1 MKPLPFALAPL
12 ALALSAPALAAN
24 TVPALDETVVTA
36 SRVNQSTFDVTPSTQ
51 VINRNMIEASPA
63 RDIGDLLRLYGGVQ
77 VARSGGLGA
86 QTSIFIRGAES
97 NHTLIL
103 IDGVAITDGVT
114 GGGLIQNIP
123 TEQIE
128 RIEVVKGPQSTLFG
142 SEAIGGVINIITRE
156 AKTNAGSIRLTA
168 GNNGLLEGAINHSLV
183 GSNNGIILTLEG
195 TRFDG
200 EQVFRVDPRE
210 RGYKRDS
217 LTINAFQKL
226 DQVRLSLLHRETKAV
241 ADYFGFSFLGFPE
254 LDQDL
259 NQRQTQIKA
268 AWQVNNNTDL
278 SVTLSDN
285 DEVIAQN
292 QSNAIARTQQQ
303 AADAQLTI
311 KHNANT
317 SVFGVTLTSLDITN
331 NTQFGNY
338 DNSPNTS
345 AFYAQNT
352 WSANRWSMTAGIR
365 AQRDDR
371 FGSVETG
378 NAGISYNI
386 DPQLKLFASIG
397 SGYKTP
403 DGQDLASNINLK
415 PERSRSL
422 ELGVRSQSTN
432 RQWQIAAF
440 ETHIKQLIGFDDSF
454 NVRNIDRARIHGIEA
469 SFRESIGDFTLYGNA
484 SFLRPIDLTTGDDLS
499 RRPRRSMTV
508 GSEWR
513 YNKATSFVELLARS
527 DSDNSGF
534 DTSQLPGFAVVN
546 IGTQIAVNPQ
556 LTFGLAVDN
565 LFDTDHSYAQ
575 TGTRRFLA
583 QPRQIKATT
592 VYRY

>member
-1 MKPLPFALAPL
+1 MKPLPFVLAPL
-12 ALALSAPALAAN
+12 ALALSAPAFADSN
-24 TVPALDETVVTA
+24 PSLDETVVTA
-36 SRVNQSTFDVTPSTQ
+36 SRINQSTFDVIPSTTL
-51 VINRNMIEASPA
+51 INRSMIEASPA
-63 RDIGDLLRLYGGVQ
+63 RDVGDLLRLYGGIQ

-128 RIEVVKGPQSTLFG
+128 RIEVVKGPQSTLYG
-142 SEAIGGVINIITRE
+142 SEAIGGVINIITRQ
-156 AKTNAGSIRLTA
+156 AKTNAGSVRLTA
-168 GNNGLLEGAINHSLV
+168 GNNGLLEGAFNQSLV
-183 GSNNGIILTLEG
+183 GNNNGINLTLEG

-200 EQVFRVDPRE
+200 QQVFREEKQE

-217 LTINAFQKL
+217 LTVNGYQQL
-226 DQVRLSLLHRETKAV
+226 DSVRLSLLHRETKAV
-241 ADYFGFSFLGFPE
+241 ADYFGFGFLGFPE

-259 NQRQTQIKA
+259 NQRQTQLKA
-268 AWQVNNNTDL
+268 AWQINTNKDL
-278 SVTLSDN
+278 QLTLSDN
-285 DEVIAQN
+285 NEVIEQN
-292 QSNAIARTQQQ
+292 QTDDVARTKQRTADTQLTVKSNAHT
-303 AADAQLTI
+303 TI
-311 KHNANT
+311 VGAT
-317 SVFGVTLTSLDITN
+317 FSSLDILN
-331 NTQFGNY
+331 SRGNSSY
-338 DNSPNTS
+338 ENKPNTS
-345 AFYAQNT
+345 AFYGQNT
-352 WSANRWSMTAGIR
+352 WSHNQWTVTAGAR

-371 FGSVETG
+371 FGGVETG
-378 NAGISYNI
+378 NLGVSFSLT
-386 DPQLKLFASIG
+386 PQHKLFASIG

-469 SFRESIGDFTLYGNA
+469 SFRENIGDFTLYGNA

-527 DSDNSGF
+527 NSDNSGF
-534 DTSQLPGFAVVN
+534 DTNQLPGFAVVN